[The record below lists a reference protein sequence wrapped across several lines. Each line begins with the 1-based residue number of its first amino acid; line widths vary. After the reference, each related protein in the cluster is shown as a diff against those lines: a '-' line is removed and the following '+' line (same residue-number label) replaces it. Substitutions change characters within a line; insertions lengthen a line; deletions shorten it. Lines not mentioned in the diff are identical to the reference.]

1 MTKRKLTKY
10 EDDVRRGLRTAQ
22 YNGIIDTQLK
32 VIDELK
38 AQVESLKKPA
48 IIGGYNLSEYI
59 RMANSETLEFDN
71 GDNFADMTLPE
82 RIKYIVESHASLKA
96 EVERL
101 NELAQDPYRLSR
113 GWQPMETAPKD
124 GTVVLCWDEFK
135 ECDLMWYGIIQQW
148 NEPKDILGWM
158 YVATN
163 TECHPTHW
171 MPLPKPPAAVK
182 GVQS

>member
-1 MTKRKLTKY
+1 MSIPRYKPNPFWIGMPIVDDKEGKLCEYRDYVK
-10 EDDVRRGLRTAQ
+10 
-22 YNGIIDTQLK
+22 
-32 VIDELK
+32 LK
-38 AQVESLKKPA
+38 AENARLQ
-48 IIGGYNLSEYI
+48 
-59 RMANSETLEFDN
+59 
-71 GDNFADMTLPE
+71 
-82 RIKYIVESHASLKA
+82 A

-124 GTVVLCWDEFK
+124 GTLVLCWDEFK
-135 ECDLMWYGIIQQW
+135 ECDFMWYGIIQQW

-171 MPLPKPPAAVK
+171 MPLPKPPAAKEGKSSV
-182 GVQS
+182 

>member
-1 MTKRKLTKY
+1 MSIPRYKPNPFWIGMPIVDDKEGKLCEYRDYVK
-10 EDDVRRGLRTAQ
+10 
-22 YNGIIDTQLK
+22 
-32 VIDELK
+32 LK
-38 AQVESLKKPA
+38 AENARLQ
-48 IIGGYNLSEYI
+48 
-59 RMANSETLEFDN
+59 
-71 GDNFADMTLPE
+71 
-82 RIKYIVESHASLKA
+82 A

-124 GTVVLCWDEFK
+124 GTLVLCWDEFK
-135 ECDLMWYGIIQQW
+135 ECDFMWYGIIQQW

-171 MPLPKPPAAVK
+171 MPLPKPPAAKEGKPSV
-182 GVQS
+182 

>member
-1 MTKRKLTKY
+1 MSKRKKQTGRYVVEINDWGCGTMIKDTLTGK
-10 EDDVRRGLRTAQ
+10 E
-22 YNGIIDTQLK
+22 ID
-32 VIDELK
+32 
-38 AQVESLKKPA
+38 APA
-48 IIGGYNLSEYI
+48 EETVNLCLAEMN
-59 RMANSETLEFDN
+59 RLA
-71 GDNFADMTLPE
+71 
-82 RIKYIVESHASLKA
+82 A

-135 ECDLMWYGIIQQW
+135 ECDFMWYGIIQQW

-171 MPLPKPPAAVK
+171 MPLPKPPAAKEGKQSK
-182 GVQS
+182 GVIDEQ